1 MNGNRYFL
9 MMTDDTD
16 TRVFYNEEDYKN
28 FLISYSKNN
37 KNSKN
42 QYVYGNFTVLNND
55 KNSTVIKYTIYKK
68 ITKSYDLNIIDKF
81 LTEQVS
87 DQNELKERF
96 KKAIDNGTGKV
107 YIGYMYKG
115 QAKTLPIFYKKDKQ
129 YTDYESLKKLMVD
142 KILDKNFLSN
152 IWTNPK
158 LNQTE
163 YRKKIS
169 LHLEQIQIEYGKYVI
184 NRMSNTDGI
193 KNAVSS
199 FVKAWCTRDGEINQ
213 RYVRELGS
221 IVKNIIENAKEKISK
236 KEDQLEI
243 KGKYDEGF
251 KTKKRTKKDDHEN
264 MTPLF

>member
-9 MMTDDTD
+9 MMTDTVE
-16 TRVFYNEEDYKN
+16 TRVFYNEEEYKK
-28 FLISYSKNN
+28 FLLDYSKNN

-42 QYVYGNFTVLNND
+42 KYVYGNFTVLNND
-55 KNSTVIKYTIYKK
+55 KKSTVVKYNVYKK
-68 ITKSYDLNIIDKF
+68 ISKSYDLNIIDDF
-81 LTEQVS
+81 LSEQVVNQY
-87 DQNELKERF
+87 DLKERF
-96 KKAIDNGTGKV
+96 KMDVEEGSGKI

-129 YTDYESLKKLMVD
+129 YVNYESLKKLMLD

-158 LNQTE
+158 LNQAE

-169 LHLEQIQIEYGKYVI
+169 LHLEQIQIEYGKYII
-184 NRMSNTDGI
+184 NRMVDTSGI
-193 KNAVSS
+193 KSAVSS
-199 FVKAWCTRDGEINQ
+199 FIKSWCTKDGEINQ

-221 IVKNIIENAKEKISK
+221 IVKNIIDNKDK
-236 KEDQLEI
+236 KEIKIEENIEI
-243 KGKYDEGF
+243 KGKHEEV